1 MDRVCALA
9 YCITLIALNSELQ
22 ITHVRVLELV
32 FKESIFGIQTGSKRV
47 CLERSTEIS
56 TVIM

>member
-9 YCITLIALNSELQ
+9 YCTTLIALNSELQ

-32 FKESIFGIQTGSKRV
+32 FKESIFGIQTGKRV
-47 CLERSTEIS
+47 CLERSTVIS